1 MFVALRYLAIFT
13 KIFFAMTDIENKMLQ
28 RFLEY
33 VTFDTESC
41 DDATTVPT
49 TEGQMVF
56 ARFLKNELEN
66 MGLADVVLDEK
77 GYLYATLPSNSSRAL
92 PTVGF
97 IAHLDTSPDLSGK
110 NVRPRVVEYSGGD
123 IVLDEQ
129 AGIVL
134 TTKDFPE
141 IEDYRGHSLVVTDG
155 HTLLGAD
162 DKAGVAEI
170 ISAVE
175 YLQAHP
181 EIEHGTVRIA
191 FNPDEEIG
199 RGAHNFNVE
208 LFGCDWAYTVDGSA
222 EGEIEF
228 ENFNA
233 GSATFTIQ
241 GRNVHPGYAK
251 GKMLNALRVATAIV
265 AAVPAVESPECTDGY
280 EGFYHLMGIN
290 GGVDSAEVSYII
302 RDHSRETFERRMAFM
317 SSVAEDVNRRFGAGT
332 VAVELKEQYRNM
344 REQVEPKMYII
355 ELAKAAM
362 QNAGVAPVVKPIRG
376 GTDGAQLSFMGLPCP
391 NLFAGGINFH
401 SRYEFVSVQV
411 MKKAVMTIVNIA
423 AMVKDL
429 K

>member
-1 MFVALRYLAIFT
+1 MSEIRE
-13 KIFFAMTDIENKMLQ
+13 DMLQ
-28 RFLEY
+28 RFLKY
-33 VTFDTESC
+33 VTFDTESR
-41 DDATTVPT
+41 DDVDCVPT
-49 TEGQMVF
+49 TEGQMIF
-56 ARFLKNELEN
+56 ARFLKEELVA
-66 MGLADVVLDEK
+66 MGLSDVVLDEK
-77 GYLYATLPSNSSRAL
+77 GYLYATLPANCQKQL
-92 PTVGF
+92 PVIGF
-97 IAHLDTSPDLSGK
+97 IAHLDTSPDMSGC
-110 NVRPRVVEYSGGD
+110 NVSPRVVQAYNGGN
-123 IVLDEQ
+123 ITLNEKEGVVLS
-129 AGIVL
+129 
-134 TTKDFPE
+134 TSDFPE
-141 IEDYRGHSLVVTDG
+141 VLDYVGHDLVVTDG
-155 HTLLGAD
+155 LTLLGAD

-170 ISAVE
+170 ISAIA

-199 RGAHNFNVE
+199 RGAHNFNVG

-222 EGEIEF
+222 EGELEF

-233 GSATFTIQ
+233 GSASFVIQ

-251 GKMLNALRVATAIV
+251 GKMLNALRVANAIV
-265 AAVPAVESPECTDGY
+265 AAIPAQESPECTEGY

-302 RDHSRETFERRMAFM
+302 RDHNREIFERRMGLM
-317 SSVAEDVNRRFGAGT
+317 SSVAKAMNSKFGEGVVT
-332 VAVELKEQYRNM
+332 LQLKEQYRNM

-355 ELAKAAM
+355 DLAQRAM
-362 QNAGVAPVVKPIRG
+362 IEAGVAPKIKPIRG

-411 MKKAVMTIVNIA
+411 MEKAVKTIVNIA

-429 K
+429 KK

>member
-1 MFVALRYLAIFT
+1 MS
-13 KIFFAMTDIENKMLQ
+13 DIKDKMLQ
-28 RFLEY
+28 RFLKY

-49 TEGQMVF
+49 TPGQMTF
-56 ARFLKNELEN
+56 AQYLKEELQS
-66 MGLADVVLDEK
+66 MGLAEIVLDDK
-77 GYLYATLPSNSSRAL
+77 GYLYATLPSNSTKEL
-92 PTVGF
+92 PVIGF
-97 IAHLDTSPDLSGK
+97 ISHLDTSPDMNGRDVK
-110 NVRPRVVEYSGGD
+110 PRVVEAYGGGNV
-123 IVLDEQ
+123 VLDEKEN
-129 AGIVL
+129 IVL
-134 TTKDFPE
+134 SASDFPE
-141 IEDYRGHSLVVTDG
+141 ILNYKGDDLVVTDG

-162 DKAGVAEI
+162 DKAGIAEI
-170 ISAVE
+170 VSAVE

-181 EIEHGTVRIA
+181 EIEHGKIRIA

-199 RGAHNFNVE
+199 RGAHNFNVP

-233 GSATFTIQ
+233 GSASFAIQ
-241 GRNVHPGYAK
+241 GCNVHPGYAK
-251 GKMLNALRVATAIV
+251 GKMLNALRVATEIV
-265 AAVPAVESPECTDGY
+265 SSIPATESPECTDGY
-280 EGFYHLMGIN
+280 QGFYHLMSIN

-302 RDHSRETFERRMAFM
+302 RDHCRETFERRMAFINK
-317 SSVAEDVNRRFGAGT
+317 VADGIKAKYGAGVVT
-332 VAVELKEQYRNM
+332 LTLKEQYRNM

-355 ELAKAAM
+355 DLAKMAM
-362 QNAGVAPVVKPIRG
+362 VQAGVKPVVKPIRG

-411 MKKAVMTIVNIA
+411 MEKAVMTIVNIA

>member
-1 MFVALRYLAIFT
+1 MS
-13 KIFFAMTDIENKMLQ
+13 DIKDKMLQ
-28 RFLEY
+28 RFLKY

-49 TEGQMVF
+49 TPGQMTF
-56 ARFLKNELEN
+56 AQYLKEELQS
-66 MGLADVVLDEK
+66 MGLAEIVLDDK
-77 GYLYATLPSNSSRAL
+77 GYLYATLPSNSTREL
-92 PTVGF
+92 PVIGF
-97 IAHLDTSPDLSGK
+97 ISHLDTSPDMSGRDVK
-110 NVRPRVVEYSGGD
+110 PRVVEAYGGGNV
-123 IVLDEQ
+123 VLDEKEN
-129 AGIVL
+129 IVL
-134 TTKDFPE
+134 SASDFPE
-141 IEDYRGHSLVVTDG
+141 ILNYKGDDLVVTDG

-162 DKAGVAEI
+162 DKAGIAEI
-170 ISAVE
+170 VSAVE

-181 EIEHGTVRIA
+181 EIEHGKIRIA

-199 RGAHNFNVE
+199 RGAHNFNVP

-241 GRNVHPGYAK
+241 GCNVHPGYAK
-251 GKMLNALRVATAIV
+251 GKMLNALRVTTEIVKSIPAT
-265 AAVPAVESPECTDGY
+265 ESPECTDGY
-280 EGFYHLMGIN
+280 QGFYHLMSIN

-302 RDHSRETFERRMAFM
+302 RDHCRETFERRMAFI
-317 SSVAEDVNRRFGAGT
+317 SKVADGIKAKYGAGVVT
-332 VAVELKEQYRNM
+332 LTLKEQYRNM

-355 ELAKAAM
+355 DLAKMAM
-362 QNAGVAPVVKPIRG
+362 EQAGVKPVVKPIRG

-411 MKKAVMTIVNIA
+411 MEKAMMTIVNIA
-423 AMVKDL
+423 AMVKEL

>member
-1 MFVALRYLAIFT
+1 MS
-13 KIFFAMTDIENKMLQ
+13 DIKDKMLQ
-28 RFLEY
+28 RFLKY

-49 TEGQMVF
+49 TPGQMTF
-56 ARFLKNELEN
+56 AQYLKEELQS
-66 MGLADVVLDEK
+66 MGLAEIVLDDK
-77 GYLYATLPSNSSRAL
+77 GYLYATLPSNSTKEL
-92 PTVGF
+92 PVIGF
-97 IAHLDTSPDLSGK
+97 ISHLDTSPDMSGRDVK
-110 NVRPRVVEYSGGD
+110 PRVVEAYGGGNV
-123 IVLDEQ
+123 VLDEKEN
-129 AGIVL
+129 IVL
-134 TTKDFPE
+134 SASDFPE
-141 IEDYRGHSLVVTDG
+141 ILNYKGDDLVVTDG

-162 DKAGVAEI
+162 DKAGIAEI
-170 ISAVE
+170 VSAVE

-181 EIEHGTVRIA
+181 EIEHGKIRIA

-199 RGAHNFNVE
+199 RGAHNFNVP

-233 GSATFTIQ
+233 GSASFAIQ
-241 GRNVHPGYAK
+241 GCNVHPGYAK
-251 GKMLNALRVATAIV
+251 GKMLNALRVATEIV
-265 AAVPAVESPECTDGY
+265 SSIPATESPECTDGY
-280 EGFYHLMGIN
+280 QGFYHLMSIN

-302 RDHSRETFERRMAFM
+302 RDHCRETFERRMAFI
-317 SSVAEDVNRRFGAGT
+317 SKVADGIKAKYGAGVVT
-332 VAVELKEQYRNM
+332 LTLKEQYRNM
-344 REQVEPKMYII
+344 REQVESKMYII
-355 ELAKAAM
+355 DLAKMAM
-362 QNAGVAPVVKPIRG
+362 EQAGVKPVVKPIRG

-411 MKKAVMTIVNIA
+411 MEKAVMTIVNIA